1 MKPYEKP
8 EANIV
13 VFQSQDVLTLSEE
26 NDNIGGAIWE

>member
-8 EANIV
+8 EATIV
-13 VFQSQDVLTLSEE
+13 IFQSQDVLTFSEE